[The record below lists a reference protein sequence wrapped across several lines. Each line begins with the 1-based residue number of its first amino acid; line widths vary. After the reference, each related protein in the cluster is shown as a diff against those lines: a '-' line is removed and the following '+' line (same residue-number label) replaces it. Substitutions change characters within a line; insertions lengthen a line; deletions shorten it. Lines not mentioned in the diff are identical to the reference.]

1 MSRFSPCTSL
11 LLLCSPCFALDCPSY
26 CCGSSARVAI
36 PLTAK
41 RLTARYAKDSEYEPD
56 AKELRH
62 MLYQEIGELCSRFWT
77 QLEPDEEHKV
87 ETSGVRY
94 MLKRS
99 GPKLLIDCQHFETK
113 LGELVPNAI

>member
-1 MSRFSPCTSL
+1 MKL
-11 LLLCSPCFALDCPSY
+11 
-26 CCGSSARVAI
+26 
-36 PLTAK
+36 
-41 RLTARYAKDSEYEPD
+41 
-56 AKELRH
+56 H
-62 MLYQEIGELCSRFWT
+62 RFWT